1 MFAAAL
7 IVFRESLEAA
17 LIISIMAA
25 ATRGIPARGRWI
37 LAGILAGLA
46 GAAVV
51 ASSMGL
57 ISDMASGMGQ
67 ELFNAAILTL
77 AVGMLAWHN
86 IWMSV
91 HGREMAAQAMTTARA
106 INEGTRARSVIFI
119 VVALT
124 VLREGSETVLF
135 LYSLATSG
143 EGGLQTTVGGGIGGL
158 VAGLLVG
165 GLLYGG
171 LLRVPLR
178 WFFSITGA
186 LVLLLA
192 ASMASQAAGFLIQ
205 ADLLPSLGAP
215 LWDTSN
221 VLPQTTALG
230 TLLHALIG
238 YNAQPA
244 GMQIVFY
251 AATLVAITAG
261 MRWVAQ
267 RGKKKSVQGTSTDT
281 QQGASADHAASP
293 SRKNHAEGKRPV
305 SANGAA

>member
-25 ATRGIPARGRWI
+25 ATRGIPSRGRWI

-46 GAAVV
+46 GAAAV

-57 ISDMASGMGQ
+57 ISNLASGMGQ

-106 INEGTRARSVIFI
+106 INEGTRERSVIFI
-119 VVALT
+119 VVALA

-135 LYSLATSG
+135 LYSLATSS
-143 EGGLQTTVGGGIGGL
+143 EGGLQTTLGGGVGGL

-165 GLLYGG
+165 GLLYAG
-171 LLRVPLR
+171 LLRIPLR
-178 WFFSITGA
+178 WFFSITGV

-192 ASMASQAAGFLIQ
+192 ASMASQAAGFLVQ

-215 LWDTSN
+215 LWDTSD
-221 VLPQTTALG
+221 VLPQTTAVG

-244 GMQIVFY
+244 GMQVVLY
-251 AATLVAITAG
+251 VATLVAITAG
-261 MRWVAQ
+261 MRWVAPRGQ
-267 RGKKKSVQGTSTDT
+267 RAAKNGSAPSGSAGHAGDT
-281 QQGASADHAASP
+281 NRPRHA
-293 SRKNHAEGKRPV
+293 
-305 SANGAA
+305 